1 MVTIVFPPLIYQ
13 KVYLSSDYLWFLTG
27 LLVRTKTAVQLIIE
41 STMPARAI
49 AIVMT
54 MTQLSV
60 TYADAIEV
68 MKEIPTIPLAAQVN
82 SLFIL
87 LSNVT
92 LPIFA
97 QIFCSFLIFLRF
109 YHLSYSFSI
118 KIAKK
123 NASNFFED
131 FNDKRDKLDEVE
143 EMRDKGIIE
152 TKLTN

>member
-1 MVTIVFPPLIYQ
+1 M
-13 KVYLSSDYLWFLTG
+13 
-27 LLVRTKTAVQLIIE
+27 E
-41 STMPARAI
+41 STMRARTIVVAIPATQ
-49 AIVMT
+49 VM
-54 MTQLSV
+54 V
-60 TYADAIEV
+60 TFVDAKKV

-143 EMRDKGIIE
+143 EMRDKGKIE